1 MHTLHNGDA
10 LEWMK
15 SLPNQ
20 SVDCV
25 FVDLPYFGVVSDDWD
40 NQWKDRN
47 EYLDWVVSLAHEWKR
62 ITKSNSSIF
71 IFCDEKMEAYIQVR
85 LDEIFLLLNKIV
97 WYRKT
102 NEMKKFAHNFRVFA
116 PATERALF
124 YTTQQ
129 DVTGLESV
137 KLDTANFST
146 LRQYFKE
153 FQAAL
158 GMNIKQINSR
168 LGHRK
173 AEHAFYWNSTQWD
186 LPTPETYQELIALNP
201 NHGFKP
207 KEYEALRQEYE
218 ALRQEYEALR
228 QEYEALRRPFHA
240 DHKTFDVFEF
250 PAYDGRADIEHST
263 VKSLPLCR
271 RILSVITDPGQ
282 VVLDC
287 CMGSGTSGVAAV
299 ELGRHFLGCE
309 LKAEYFQIA
318 ERYIKQAAQSP
329 SFYTLPNNRLHMDA
343 GDSPRQ
349 PSQSTLE
356 GFTPAE
362 QGSTPAPRQ

>member
-124 YTTQQ
+124 YTTPRC
-129 DVTGLESV
+129 S
-137 KLDTANFST
+137 A
-146 LRQYFKE
+146 
-153 FQAAL
+153 
-158 GMNIKQINSR
+158 
-168 LGHRK
+168 K
-173 AEHAFYWNSTQWD
+173 ARNCSFWNS
-186 LPTPETYQELIALNP
+186 
-201 NHGFKP
+201 K
-207 KEYEALRQEYE
+207 
-218 ALRQEYEALR
+218 
-228 QEYEALRRPFHA
+228 
-240 DHKTFDVFEF
+240 
-250 PAYDGRADIEHST
+250 
-263 VKSLPLCR
+263 C
-271 RILSVITDPGQ
+271 LS
-282 VVLDC
+282 
-287 CMGSGTSGVAAV
+287 
-299 ELGRHFLGCE
+299 
-309 LKAEYFQIA
+309 
-318 ERYIKQAAQSP
+318 
-329 SFYTLPNNRLHMDA
+329 
-343 GDSPRQ
+343 
-349 PSQSTLE
+349 
-356 GFTPAE
+356 
-362 QGSTPAPRQ
+362 

>member
-1 MHTLHNGDA
+1 MHTLHKGDA

-15 SLPNQ
+15 SLPAQ

-25 FVDLPYFGVVSDDWD
+25 FVDLPYFGVVADDWD

-71 IFCDEKMEAYIQVR
+71 VFCDEKMEAYIQVR

-97 WYRKT
+97 WF
-102 NEMKKFAHNFRVFA
+102 KKNSLAKSATETFRSFA
-116 PATERALF
+116 PVTERALF
-124 YTTQQ
+124 YTTQY
-129 DVTGLESV
+129 DSTGWEAV
-137 KLDTANFST
+137 KLDMNNFMP

-158 GMNIKQINSR
+158 GLNIKQINSA

-186 LPTPETYQELIALNP
+186 LPTPETYQELIALNH

-218 ALRQEYEALR
+218 ALR
-228 QEYEALRRPFHA
+228 RPFNA
-240 DHKTFDVFEF
+240 DSKTWDV
-250 PAYDGRADIEHST
+250 IEWQNVQQSDNTDHPT
-263 VKSLPLCR
+263 TKPLGLYR

-287 CMGSGTSGVAAV
+287 CMGSGTAGVAAL

-309 LKAEYFQIA
+309 LKAEYFAIA
-318 ERYIKQAAQSP
+318 EKRIKKAAQSP

-343 GDSPRQ
+343 GDSPRL

-362 QGSTPAPRQ
+362 QGTTPAPRQ

>member
-15 SLPNQ
+15 SLPAA

-25 FVDLPYFGVVSDDWD
+25 FVDLPYFGVVADDWD

-71 IFCDEKMEAYIQVR
+71 LFCDEKMEAYIQVR

-97 WYRKT
+97 WFKRNNLPQK
-102 NEMKKFAHNFRVFA
+102 NAHLLRTFA
-116 PATERALF
+116 PMTERALF
-124 YTTQQ
+124 YTTQY
-129 DVTGLESV
+129 DSTGWESV
-137 KLDTANFST
+137 KLDMNNFMP

-153 FQAAL
+153 FQEAL
-158 GMNIKQINSR
+158 GLNIKQINSR

-186 LPTPETYQELIALNP
+186 LPTEETYIELCALHP
-201 NHGFKP
+201 AKP
-207 KEYEALRQEYE
+207 R
-218 ALRQEYEALR
+218 
-228 QEYEALRRPFHA
+228 EYEALRRPFNA
-240 DHKTFDVFEF
+240 DKKTWDVIEF
-250 PAYDGRADIEHST
+250 PIIGGDENTEHPT
-263 VKSLPLCR
+263 TKPLGLYR
-271 RILSVITDPGQ
+271 RILSVITEPNQ

-287 CMGSGTSGVAAV
+287 CMGSGTAGVAAL

-309 LKAEYFQIA
+309 LKAEYFAIA
-318 ERYIKQAAQSP
+318 EARVKLAAQSP
-329 SFYTLPNNRLHMDA
+329 SFYTLPNNRLHLDV
-343 GDSPRQ
+343 GDSPAQ
-349 PSQSTLE
+349 QAL
-356 GFTPAE
+356 FTPEADTAE
-362 QGSTPAPRQ
+362 VAC

>member
-1 MHTLHNGDA
+1 MHTLHKGDA
-10 LEWMK
+10 LQWMK
-15 SLPNQ
+15 SLEPA
-20 SVDCV
+20 SIDCV
-25 FVDLPYFGVVSDDWD
+25 FVDLPYFGIVGEDWD

-71 IFCDEKMEAYIQVR
+71 VFCDEKMEAYIQVR

-129 DVTGLESV
+129 DVTGLEAV

-146 LRQYFKE
+146 LRQYFRD

-158 GMNIKQINSR
+158 GLNIKQINSR

-201 NHGFKP
+201 NHGFVVK
-207 KEYEALRQEYE
+207 
-218 ALRQEYEALR
+218 EYEALR

-240 DHKTFDVFEF
+240 DHKTFDVLEF

-287 CMGSGTSGVAAV
+287 CMGSGTAGVAAL
-299 ELGRHFLGCE
+299 ELGRHFLGCDNNP
-309 LKAEYFQIA
+309 KYFAIA
-318 ERYIKQAAQSP
+318 KKHIEQAALSP
-329 SFYTLPNNRLHMDA
+329 SFYTLPNNRLHLDA
-343 GDSPRQ
+343 GDSPAQ
-349 PSQSTLE
+349 QAL
-356 GFTPAE
+356 FTPEADTAE
-362 QGSTPAPRQ
+362 GKLSTPTQRR

>member
-15 SLPNQ
+15 SLPAQ

-25 FVDLPYFGVVSDDWD
+25 FVDLPYYGVVSDDWD

-62 ITKSNSSIF
+62 ITKANSSIF
-71 IFCDEKMEAYIQVR
+71 VFCDEKMEAYIQVR

-97 WYRKT
+97 WF
-102 NEMKKFAHNFRVFA
+102 KKNSLAKSATETFRSFA
-116 PATERALF
+116 PVTERALF
-124 YTTQQ
+124 YTTQF
-129 DVTGLESV
+129 DSTGWEAV
-137 KLDTANFST
+137 KLDMNNFMP
-146 LRQYFKE
+146 LREYFRQ

-158 GMNIKQINSR
+158 GLNIKQINSR

-201 NHGFKP
+201 NHGFIP
-207 KEYEALRQEYE
+207 K
-218 ALRQEYEALR
+218 EYEALR
-228 QEYEALRRPFHA
+228 QEYEALRRPFNA
-240 DHKTFDVFEF
+240 DNKTFDV
-250 PAYDGRADIEHST
+250 IEWANVNQNDNTDHPT
-263 VKSLPLCR
+263 TKPLGLYR
-271 RILSVITDPGQ
+271 RILSVITNQGQ
-282 VVLDC
+282 TVLDC
-287 CMGSGTSGVAAV
+287 CMGSGTAGVAAL

-309 LKAEYFQIA
+309 LKAEYFAIA
-318 ERYIKQAAQSP
+318 EKRIKQAVLSP

-362 QGSTPAPRQ
+362 QGTTPAPRQ

>member
-15 SLPNQ
+15 SLPAQ

-71 IFCDEKMEAYIQVR
+71 LFCDEKMEAYIQVR
-85 LDEIFLLLNKIV
+85 LDEYFLLLNKIV
-97 WYRKT
+97 WFKRNNLPQK
-102 NEMKKFAHNFRVFA
+102 NAHLLRTFA
-116 PATERALF
+116 PMTERALF
-124 YTTQQ
+124 YTTQY
-129 DVTGLESV
+129 DSTGWEAV
-137 KLDTANFST
+137 KLDMNNFMP
-146 LRQYFKE
+146 LREYFKE

-158 GMNIKQINSR
+158 GLSKKQIIER
-168 LGHRK
+168 IGQR
-173 AEHAFYWNSTQWD
+173 ADHAFRFESTQWD
-186 LPTPETYQELIALNP
+186 LPTQETYQDLIALNP
-201 NHGFKP
+201 NHGFIP
-207 KEYEALRQEYE
+207 K
-218 ALRQEYEALR
+218 EYEALR
-228 QEYEALRRPFHA
+228 QEYEALRRPFNA
-240 DHKTFDVFEF
+240 DKKTWDVIEF
-250 PAYDGRADIEHST
+250 PIIGGDENTEHPT
-263 VKSLPLCR
+263 TKPLGLYR
-271 RILSVITDPGQ
+271 RILSVITEPNQ

-287 CMGSGTSGVAAV
+287 CMGSGTAGVVAL
-299 ELGRHFLGCE
+299 ELGRSFLGCE
-309 LKAEYFQIA
+309 IDPKYFSIA
-318 ERYIKQAAQSP
+318 QARIKKAAQSP

-362 QGSTPAPRQ
+362 QGTTPAPRQ

>member
-1 MHTLHNGDA
+1 MYTLHNGDA

-15 SLPNQ
+15 SLPAQ

-129 DVTGLESV
+129 
-137 KLDTANFST
+137 LDTANFST

-158 GMNIKQINSR
+158 GLNIKQINSR

-201 NHGFKP
+201 NHGFKV
-207 KEYEALRQEYE
+207 K
-218 ALRQEYEALR
+218 EYEALR

-287 CMGSGTSGVAAV
+287 CMGSGTSGVAAL

-309 LKAEYFQIA
+309 LKSEYFAIA
-318 ERYIKQAAQSP
+318 ERHIKQAVLSP

-349 PSQSTLE
+349 PIQSTLE

-362 QGSTPAPRQ
+362 QGTTPAPRQ

>member
-1 MHTLHNGDA
+1 MKTLPA
-10 LEWMK
+10 A
-15 SLPNQ
+15 

-25 FVDLPYFGVVSDDWD
+25 FVDLPYFGVVSEDWD

-71 IFCDEKMEAYIQVR
+71 LFCDEKMEAYIQVR

-102 NEMKKFAHNFRVFA
+102 NEMKKFAQNFRTFA

-129 DVTGLESV
+129 DVTGLEAV

-153 FQAAL
+153 FQEAL
-158 GMNIKQINSR
+158 GLNIKQINSR

-228 QEYEALRRPFHA
+228 QEYEALRRPFNA
-240 DHKTFDVFEF
+240 DNKTFDVLEF
-250 PAYDGRADIEHST
+250 PAYDDSAGILEHTTPKPVS
-263 VKSLPLCR
+263 LCR
-271 RILSVITDPGQ
+271 RIISVITNPNQ

-287 CMGSGTSGVAAV
+287 CMGSGTAGVAAL

-309 LKAEYFQIA
+309 LKAEYFAIA
-318 ERYIKQAAQSP
+318 EKRIKKAEQSP
-329 SFYTLPNNRLHMDA
+329 TFETLKQRTDGGIVDNPEKLY
-343 GDSPRQ
+343 
-349 PSQSTLE
+349 LI
-356 GFTPAE
+356 
-362 QGSTPAPRQ
+362 